1 MATYNGSIKVLP
13 CDEIN
18 IPQPGI
24 LVKVASDSPAIATGG
39 MAFIRDLLGTNDRF
53 EITTDSMDL
62 YNLFINQKISGSDV
76 MYINQTAGAD
86 SGKSYPLE
94 ITSVNY
100 EFFATGV
107 IKVITLFVRRTEC
120 SPPITAN
127 IEWRPAKGIGNAFD
141 IEIYRGNYSTT
152 TGTASPPTAVDLGGY
167 SGAGNSD
174 GYAISDQQAGLISPT
189 IEVLT
194 VNNDKVPLVIT
205 PIAQDLKVV
214 KVFCI
219 NGCSDYEENGGY
231 DSSMYAFSFEF

>member
-39 MAFIRDLLGTNDRF
+39 MVFVRDLLGTNDRL
-53 EITTDSMDL
+53 EITTDSTDL
-62 YNLFINQKISGSDV
+62 YDLFINQKISGSDV
-76 MYINQTAGAD
+76 IYINQTAGVN

-94 ITSVNY
+94 ITSVGY
-100 EFFATGV
+100 DFDPFFGG
-107 IKVITLFVRRTEC
+107 IKVITLFVRRTVC
-120 SPPITAN
+120 SPPVTEN
-127 IEWRPAKGIGNAFD
+127 IEWIPAKGVGSAFD

-152 TGTASPPTAVDLGGY
+152 TGIVTDLDGY

-174 GYAISDQQAGLISPT
+174 GYALSLQEAGVLANAV
-189 IEVLT
+189 EVLT

-205 PIAQDLKVV
+205 PIPQELKVV
-214 KVFCI
+214 KVFCDGAPGG
-219 NGCSDYEENGGY
+219 GCSAYDEGGGY
-231 DSSMYAFSFEF
+231 DSNMYAFSFEF